1 MIKMNKKWA
10 FLFYSICKSRTKKEA
25 YYFNTLKQLEEFFT
39 HVVSR
44 VEGTILMGNNET
56 IFWEVIVILQ
66 YGLKIKLKFNTM
78 DDFINFYNNKLSYYI
93 GEQVVTGLCIIQ
105 CAEGVW

>member
-1 MIKMNKKWA
+1 MNKKWA
-10 FLFYSICKSRTKKEA
+10 FLFYSICKSNAKKEV
-25 YYFNTLKQLEEFFT
+25 YYFNTLKQLEVFFT
-39 HVVSR
+39 YVVSR

-66 YGLKIKLKFNTM
+66 YGLKLKLKFNTM
-78 DDFINFYNNKLSYYI
+78 DDFINFYNNKLSHYI
-93 GEQVVTGLCIIQ
+93 GERVVTGLSIIQ

>member
-1 MIKMNKKWA
+1 MNKKWA
-10 FLFYSICKSRTKKEA
+10 FIFYSICKSSAKKEV

-66 YGLKIKLKFNTM
+66 YGLKIKLKFDTM
-78 DDFINFYNNKLSYYI
+78 EDFINYYNNKLSFDI
-93 GEQVVTGLCIIQ
+93 GKRVVTGLSIIQ
-105 CAEGVW
+105 CAEGVF